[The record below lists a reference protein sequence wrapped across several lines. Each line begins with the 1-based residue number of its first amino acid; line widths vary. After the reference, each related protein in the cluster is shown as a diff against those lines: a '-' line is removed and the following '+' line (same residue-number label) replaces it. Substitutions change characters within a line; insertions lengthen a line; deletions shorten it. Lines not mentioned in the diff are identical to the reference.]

1 MDSVALAHPAAVID
15 IDGLAAVLD
24 RPDVWRGDA
33 LSRAQVRAIA
43 SGFGALD
50 AELPGGG
57 WPAGALTEI
66 LPAHEGIG
74 ELRLLG
80 PALASLAQAGEPLA
94 WIAPPH
100 CPYAPALAAAGID
113 PAKLVIVR
121 AGSEKDALWA
131 AEQALRSNACGA
143 VLAWPRRVKYAELR
157 RLQIAAEGGRAL
169 ALLFRPRD
177 AARESSPAAL
187 RIAVDTH
194 CGGLAL
200 SLLKR
205 RGGPLASPI
214 LLPPMPPAA
223 RHRLLEPHVDRRP
236 LPAPA
241 ARDLPARL
249 AHA

>member
-1 MDSVALAHPAAVID
+1 
-15 IDGLAAVLD
+15 VLPLSLSEVLE

-33 LSRAQVRAIA
+33 LSRANIRAVP
-43 SGFGALD
+43 SGFGGLD

-66 LPAHEGIG
+66 FSAHEGIG

-80 PALASLAQAGEPLA
+80 PALAALAQRGEQLA
-94 WIAPPH
+94 WIAPPYL
-100 CPYAPALAAAGID
+100 PYAPALAAAGID

-121 AGSEKDALWA
+121 AACAKDALWA

-169 ALLFRPRD
+169 AFLFRPGD

-187 RIAVDTH
+187 RVAVDTAG
-194 CGGLAL
+194 GGLAL
-200 SLLKR
+200 SLPKR
-205 RGGPLASPI
+205 RGTPLASPI
-214 LLPPMPPAA
+214 LLPAMPPAA
-223 RHRLLEPHVDRRP
+223 RHRVSQSYVDRRSLSP
-236 LPAPA
+236 PA

-249 AHA
+249 THA